1 MNESLFLLLN
11 SYAGHFHLLDLSMIA
26 LAKGGVYLF
35 ILTEIYLYFFKNKRN
50 ESVFAFYAV
59 VIGLFATFLIGLFY
73 FHNRPFMDGVGKMI
87 MYHKAENSFPS
98 EHTVF
103 MSSIAFMFLYLKNMR
118 GLGAILLLLA
128 IISGLARVFVG
139 VHYPF
144 DIAGG
149 VIIGAVSA
157 YIVYLLRAY
166 LEVLNELIFKV
177 NDFISGRFKNG
188 NR

>member
-1 MNESLFLLLN
+1 MNENLFLLINLL
-11 SYAGHFHLLDLSMIA
+11 AGHSHLLDLTMIA

-35 ILTEIYLYFFKNKRN
+35 ILTEVYLYFFKNRKN
-50 ESVFAFYAV
+50 EAVFAFYAV
-59 VIGLFATFLIGLFY
+59 VVGLFMAFLTGLFY
-73 FHNRPFMDGVGKMI
+73 FHNRPFMDGIGKMI
-87 MYHKAENSFPS
+87 MYHAPENSFPS

-118 GLGAILLLLA
+118 ALGAILLVIA

-149 VIIGAVSA
+149 IIIGAISA
-157 YIVYLLRAY
+157 YIVYLLRVY
-166 LEVLNELIFKV
+166 IQVLNDLIFKID
-177 NDFISGRFKNG
+177 NFLLGRFKNE
-188 NR
+188 NK